1 MNKNPVKKYTLK
13 DGSTVSIR
21 AMTKNDSNA
30 LHEFFKHIPEEDRLF
45 LKHDVADKK
54 IIEEW
59 AKSLD
64 YNTVLPLLAFDENNR
79 IVGDATLHMKDY
91 GWSRHIGEIRI
102 VVARAWRSKGVGL
115 ALSKEIFMAALEKK
129 LSKIVAQMAAD
140 QKGALK
146 VFEKLG
152 FSKEAELENH
162 IIDLKEQTHNL
173 IIMSNDVKKAVKTME
188 AYETE
193 QLSLNPAEG

>member
-1 MNKNPVKKYTLK
+1 MNKNSLKKYTLK
-13 DGSTVSIR
+13 DGSVISIR
-21 AMTKNDSNA
+21 AMTKNDINA
-30 LHEFFKHIPEEDRLF
+30 LHDFFQRIPEDDRLF

-54 IIEEW
+54 VIETW

-64 YNTVLPLLAFDENNR
+64 YNTVLPLLAFDKDNK

-102 VVARAWRSKGVGL
+102 VVARACRSKGVGL
-115 ALSKEIFMAALEKK
+115 ALLKEIFMAALEKK

-146 VFEKLG
+146 VFEKIG

-162 IIDLKEQTHNL
+162 IIDLKGQTHNL
-173 IIMSNDVKKAVKTME
+173 IIMSNDVKEAVKSME

>member
-1 MNKNPVKKYTLK
+1 MNKNSLKKYTLK
-13 DGSTVSIR
+13 DGSVISIR
-21 AMTKNDSNA
+21 AMTKNDINA
-30 LHEFFKHIPEEDRLF
+30 LHDFFQHIPEDDRLF

-54 IIEEW
+54 VIEAW

-64 YNTVLPLLAFDENNR
+64 YNTVLPLLAFDKDNK

-140 QKGALK
+140 QRGALK
-146 VFEKLG
+146 VFEKIG

-162 IIDLKEQTHNL
+162 IIDLKGQTHNL
-173 IIMSNDVKKAVKTME
+173 IIMSNDVKEAVKTME

>member
-1 MNKNPVKKYTLK
+1 MNKNPVRKYTLK

-59 AKSLD
+59 SKSLD
-64 YNTVLPLLAFDENNR
+64 YNMVLPLLAFDENNR

-115 ALSKEIFMAALEKK
+115 ALSKEIFMAAVEKK

-162 IIDLKEQTHNL
+162 IIDLKGQTHNL
-173 IIMSNDVKKAVKTME
+173 IIMSNDVKEAVKTME

>member
-1 MNKNPVKKYTLK
+1 MNKNSLKKYTLK
-13 DGSTVSIR
+13 DGSVISIR
-21 AMTKNDSNA
+21 AMTKNDISA
-30 LHEFFKHIPEEDRLF
+30 LHDFFQRIPEDDRLF

-54 IIEEW
+54 VIETW

-64 YNTVLPLLAFDENNR
+64 YNTVLPLLAFDKDNK

-102 VVARAWRSKGVGL
+102 VVARACRSKGVGL
-115 ALSKEIFMAALEKK
+115 ALLKEIFMAALEKK

-146 VFEKLG
+146 VFEKIG

-162 IIDLKEQTHNL
+162 IIDLKGQTHNL
-173 IIMSNDVKKAVKTME
+173 IIMSNDVKEAVKSME

>member
-1 MNKNPVKKYTLK
+1 MK
-13 DGSTVSIR
+13 DGSVISIR
-21 AMTKNDSNA
+21 AMTKNDINA
-30 LHEFFKHIPEEDRLF
+30 LHDFFQHITEEDRLF

-54 IIEEW
+54 VIEQW
-59 AKSLD
+59 VKTLD
-64 YNTVLPLLAFDENNR
+64 YNIVLPLLAFDKENK

-91 GWSRHIGEIRI
+91 GWSRHIGEIRL
-102 VVARAWRSKGVGL
+102 VVARAYRSKGVGL

-129 LSKIVAQMAAD
+129 LSKVVAQMAED

-152 FSKEAELENH
+152 FTKEAELENH
-162 IIDLKEQTHNL
+162 IMDLKGQMHNL
-173 IIMSNDVKKAVKTME
+173 IIMSNDVKEAVKTME

>member
-1 MNKNPVKKYTLK
+1 
-13 DGSTVSIR
+13 
-21 AMTKNDSNA
+21 MTKNDINA
-30 LHEFFKHIPEEDRLF
+30 LHDFFQRIPEDDRLF

-54 IIEEW
+54 VIETW

-64 YNTVLPLLAFDENNR
+64 YNTVLPLLAFDKDNK

-102 VVARAWRSKGVGL
+102 VVARACRSKGVGL
-115 ALSKEIFMAALEKK
+115 ALLKEIFMAALEKK

-146 VFEKLG
+146 VFEKIG

-162 IIDLKEQTHNL
+162 IIDLKGQTHNL
-173 IIMSNDVKKAVKTME
+173 IIMSNDVKEAVKSME

>member
-1 MNKNPVKKYTLK
+1 MNKNSLKKYTLK
-13 DGSTVSIR
+13 DGSVISIR
-21 AMTKNDSNA
+21 AMTKNDISA
-30 LHEFFKHIPEEDRLF
+30 LHDFFQRIPEDDRLF

-54 IIEEW
+54 VIETW

-64 YNTVLPLLAFDENNR
+64 YNTVLPLLAFDKDNK

-115 ALSKEIFMAALEKK
+115 ALLKEIFMAALEKK

-146 VFEKLG
+146 VFEKIG

-162 IIDLKEQTHNL
+162 IIDLKGQTHNL
-173 IIMSNDVKKAVKTME
+173 IIMSNDVKEAVKSME

>member
-1 MNKNPVKKYTLK
+1 MNKNSLKKYTLK
-13 DGSTVSIR
+13 DGSVISIR
-21 AMTKNDSNA
+21 AMTKNDINA
-30 LHEFFKHIPEEDRLF
+30 LHDFFQHIPEDDRLF

-54 IIEEW
+54 VIEAW

-64 YNTVLPLLAFDENNR
+64 YNTVLPLLAFDKDNK

-146 VFEKLG
+146 VFEKIG

-162 IIDLKEQTHNL
+162 IIDLKGQTHNL
-173 IIMSNDVKKAVKTME
+173 IIMSNDVKEAVKRME

>member
-1 MNKNPVKKYTLK
+1 MNKNSLKKYTLK
-13 DGSTVSIR
+13 DGSVISIR
-21 AMTKNDSNA
+21 AMTKNDINA
-30 LHEFFKHIPEEDRLF
+30 LHDFFQRIPEDDRLF

-54 IIEEW
+54 VIEAW

-64 YNTVLPLLAFDENNR
+64 YNTVLPLLAFDKDNK

-146 VFEKLG
+146 VFEKIG

-162 IIDLKEQTHNL
+162 LIDLKGQTHNL
-173 IIMSNDVKKAVKTME
+173 IIMSNDVKEAVKTME

>member
-1 MNKNPVKKYTLK
+1 MNKNSLKKYTLK
-13 DGSTVSIR
+13 DGSVISIR
-21 AMTKNDSNA
+21 AMTKNDINA
-30 LHEFFKHIPEEDRLF
+30 LHDFFQRIPEDDRLF

-54 IIEEW
+54 VIEAW

-64 YNTVLPLLAFDENNR
+64 YNTVLPLLAFDKDNK

-115 ALSKEIFMAALEKK
+115 ALLKEIFMAALEKK

-146 VFEKLG
+146 VFEKIG

-162 IIDLKEQTHNL
+162 IIDLKGQTHNL
-173 IIMSNDVKKAVKTME
+173 IIMSNDVKEAVKSME

>member
-1 MNKNPVKKYTLK
+1 MNKNSLKKYTLK
-13 DGSTVSIR
+13 DGSVISIR
-21 AMTKNDSNA
+21 AMTKNDINA
-30 LHEFFKHIPEEDRLF
+30 LHDFFQRIPEDDRLF

-54 IIEEW
+54 VIETW

-64 YNTVLPLLAFDENNR
+64 YNTVLPLLAFDKDNK
-79 IVGDATLHMKDY
+79 IVGDATLHTKDY

-146 VFEKLG
+146 VFEKIG
-152 FSKEAELENH
+152 FSKEAELKNH
-162 IIDLKEQTHNL
+162 IIDLKGQTHNL
-173 IIMSNDVKKAVKTME
+173 IIMSNDVKEAVKSME

>member
-1 MNKNPVKKYTLK
+1 MNKNSVKKYTLK
-13 DGSTVSIR
+13 DGSTISIR
-21 AMTKNDSNA
+21 AMTRHDVDVIY
-30 LHEFFKHIPEEDRLF
+30 EFFQHIPEEDRLF

-54 IIEEW
+54 VIAQW
-59 AKSLD
+59 AKELD
-64 YNTVLPLLAFDENNR
+64 YNIALPLLAFDKYNK
-79 IVGDATLHMKDY
+79 IIGDATLHMEDY

-115 ALSKEIFMAALEKK
+115 ALLKEIFMAAVEKK

-140 QKGALK
+140 QKGAIK

-152 FSKEAELENH
+152 FTKEAELKHH
-162 IIDLKEQTHNL
+162 IIDLKGQTHSL
-173 IIMSNDVKKAVKTME
+173 IIMSNDVKEAVKSME